1 MLGQRPDLFQ
11 LLEELPVSR
20 YLKTLSHRVYSLAG
34 KLNRSAYFD
43 QHAGKSVPYNYSL
56 IWGPITQATPR
67 RVGATGFLGLAPLI
81 DPNTF
86 ILPRNGN
93 VLTGRDGAFIW
104 HATNM
109 STWLSWTRTSATA
122 AWPVAGPVSALPAGD
137 IFSSVVQAN
146 GGAQVLMN
154 LSDIGWGNGASAR
167 GIDAPA
173 VYFEIDLYDKKRGR
187 SVTGGR
193 VPAET
198 YFGGTLGAKEHSLPR
213 GTVGGGGGGGTAYRW
228 EPDTEIEPRLYV
240 NQARVPQIDP
250 ATGIYDQDSTI
261 FNAQT
266 VAFYVTMTF
275 KGELL
280 LEERPND

>member
-1 MLGQRPDLFQ
+1 VLGQKPDLFE

-20 YLKTLSHRVYSLAG
+20 YLKTLSHRVYQLSK

-43 QHAGKSVPYNYSL
+43 QYAGQSVPYNYSL
-56 IWGPITQATPR
+56 LWGPITMQTPR
-67 RVGATGFLGLAPLI
+67 RVGTTGFLGLAPLI
-81 DPNTF
+81 TPETF

-93 VLTGRDGAFIW
+93 VLTGRDGAFMW

-109 STWLSWTRTSATA
+109 STWISWTRTGQ
-122 AWPVAGPVSALPAGD
+122 VAGATVNGPVDSRPAGD
-137 IFSSVVQAN
+137 IFSSVVDAN
-146 GGAQVLMN
+146 GGAQPLMN
-154 LSDIGWGNGASAR
+154 LSDIGWGNNAIGE

-187 SVTGGR
+187 SITGGR

-198 YFGGTLGAKEHSLPR
+198 YFGGTLGAKEHSLD
-213 GTVGGGGGGGTAYRW
+213 GDAYRW

-240 NQARVPQIDP
+240 NQARVPMFEP
-250 ATGIYDQDSTI
+250 TGGIYDQNDAF
-261 FNAQT
+261 FNAQR